1 MSFENKQFKPKPTLV
16 INNDLSDTGN
26 EGEDFPTPRTSIQR
40 EIKHEN
46 FQAPKVF
53 VNNLVDFDEM
63 QNKVEP
69 QVMIRNHN
77 ESPFRN
83 NSKLPAYETP
93 QESSYH
99 ESNNDQGKKARY
111 RPNLRSRSPNV
122 REEKS
127 TDL

>member
-1 MSFENKQFKPKPTLV
+1 M
-16 INNDLSDTGN
+16 
-26 EGEDFPTPRTSIQR
+26 
-40 EIKHEN
+40 
-46 FQAPKVF
+46 
-53 VNNLVDFDEM
+53 NNLVDFDEM
-63 QNKVEP
+63 QNKVEH